1 MAPRDK
7 KQGKH
12 LKLRKQAFFIFT
24 IYTKL
29 LHQIIKMQASI
40 KSWSWDKKNDF
51 YQKISELFIPHDAIM
66 QMKKFTAC
74 I

>member
-1 MAPRDK
+1 
-7 KQGKH
+7 
-12 LKLRKQAFFIFT
+12 
-24 IYTKL
+24 
-29 LHQIIKMQASI
+29 MQASI